1 MVEEFKTYLNKI
13 GLKYTQTP
21 QSEILM
27 FNTNNL
33 NYIFQWQESDP
44 YYFRLSLPNVD
55 SEMTNDIQRI
65 AMELNAQY
73 KVAKVIE
80 MPDHHVW
87 IIAEAFVYSFDKIE
101 ALFSRMVFLLSNVI
115 DEYRNKKGGG
125 GV

>member
-1 MVEEFKTYLNKI
+1 MTL
-13 GLKYTQTP
+13 
-21 QSEILM
+21 
-27 FNTNNL
+27 
-33 NYIFQWQESDP
+33 P